1 MIVSHI
7 SELAGR
13 HRMNIQDIAR
23 AAGISYPSA
32 HRLYHDRAER
42 FDKRTLDA
50 LCRVFRCQPGDLFT
64 YAPDEGQTPGPADT
78 MTGYER
84 AREG

>member
-1 MIVSHI
+1 MIVSHV

-13 HRMNIQDIAR
+13 HRLNIRDIAR
-23 AAGISYPSA
+23 TAGISYQA
-32 HRLYHDRAER
+32 AWRLYHDKAER
-42 FDKRTLDA
+42 FDKGTLDG

-64 YAPDEGQTPGPADT
+64 YAPDEGQTPEPADT
-78 MTGYER
+78 ITGYER